1 MSATDCPILADPKNA
16 EAMATAL
23 VLASLLRPHALS
35 SQVPIPAVLLEDEEV
50 SESAQTL
57 GPFRCGTETAL
68 VS

>member
-1 MSATDCPILADPKNA
+1 
-16 EAMATAL
+16 MATAL